1 MTVFFGK
8 RILWCETMIWADYSN
23 QTVDLTFF
31 MQFSFRETVSKNGL
45 KIWVAEVLC
54 RFTQDDDQKKN
65 PGDLRM

>member
-1 MTVFFGK
+1 
-8 RILWCETMIWADYSN
+8 
-23 QTVDLTFF
+23 